1 MTVLNVNM
9 DAAFQ
14 AFLKANPLF
23 ETTRLLDDLR
33 RSDYGRLD
41 RLGQVF
47 LDYTG
52 GGLYADSQIRD
63 LTELLDG
70 SVFGNPHSDSPASS
84 ATTALVDRART
95 LVLEF
100 FNAPA
105 DEYVCIFTSNAT
117 GAIKLVGEAYP
128 FQAGDRYLLTFDNH
142 NSINGVREF
151 ARARGA
157 DVTYVPVTPPDLR
170 LDEAQL
176 RAELD
181 RPSEG
186 GHNLFSYPA
195 QSNFSGVQH
204 PLEWTAYARERGWDV
219 LLDCAAFAPSNRLD
233 LSEILP
239 DFVPLSFYKMFGYP
253 TGVGCLL
260 ARKDALAKLVR
271 PWFAGGTIT
280 IASVQAEKHF
290 LAEGEQ
296 AFEEGT
302 LNYLNIPAVEI
313 GLRHIQSIGIDM
325 IHDRVSCLTSWL
337 LDALLA
343 LRHSIGT
350 PVLRV
355 YGPANME
362 ARGGTLTINFYD
374 PKEILIDHRRID
386 ELAGRAGIS
395 LRTGCFCNPGAGEM
409 AHGLTE
415 EDMAAA
421 FENGE
426 RMTFEQFLSVLED
439 RDGKSAGAVRVS
451 LGLASNF
458 ADVYSFWDFARSF
471 IDQTAGEV

>member
-70 SVFGNPHSDSPASS
+70 GVFGNPHSDSPASS

-343 LRHSIGT
+343 LRHSSGA
-350 PVLRV
+350 PVVRV

>member
-1 MTVLNVNM
+1 MTIQIDNM
-9 DAAFQ
+9 DAAFR
-14 AFLKANPLF
+14 AFLKANPAF
-23 ETTRLLDDLR
+23 ENTRRLDELR
-33 RSDYGRLD
+33 GAEYGRLD

-52 GGLYADSQIRD
+52 GGLYADSQIREFSEM
-63 LTELLDG
+63 LAG
-70 SVFGNPHSDSPASS
+70 GIFGNPHSESPASP
-84 ATTALVDRART
+84 ATTALVDKTRAS
-95 LVLEF
+95 VLKY
-100 FNAPA
+100 FNASP
-105 DEYVCIFTSNAT
+105 DEYVAIFTPNAT
-117 GAIKLVGEAYP
+117 GAIKLVAEAYP
-128 FQAGDRYLLTFDNH
+128 FQAGDQYLLTFDNH

-157 DVTYVPVTPPDLR
+157 DVTYVPVVPPDLR
-170 LDEAQL
+170 LVEGQLKAQ
-176 RAELD
+176 LD
-181 RPSEG
+181 RPNEV

-204 PLEWTAYARERGWDV
+204 SLDWTADARERGWDV
-219 LLDCAAFAPSNRLD
+219 LLDSAAFAPSNRLD
-233 LSEILP
+233 LAETLP

-280 IASVQAEKHF
+280 IASVQAEKHL

-313 GLRHIQSIGIDM
+313 GLKHIQSVGIDM
-325 IHDRVSCLTSWL
+325 IHDRVMCLTSWL
-337 LDALLA
+337 LENLIG
-343 LRHSIGT
+343 LRHSSGA
-350 PVLRV
+350 PVVRV
-355 YGPANME
+355 YGPTNME
-362 ARGGTLTINFYD
+362 ARGGTLTIHFYD
-374 PKEILIDHRRID
+374 PKEVLIDHRRID
-386 ELAGRAGIS
+386 DLASRVGIS
-395 LRTGCFCNPGAGEM
+395 LRTGCFCNPGAGDL

-439 RDGKSAGAVRVS
+439 RDGKSAGAVRFS

-458 ADVYSFWDFARSF
+458 ADVYSFLTFARSF
-471 IDQTAGEV
+471 IDQTAGGV